1 MLYQMKRMHDM
12 KPNPGGQLATENIV
26 GRDDLIADMWGI
38 LEGRSIYMND
48 LRRVGKTMIL
58 RKMEANPPSGW
69 LAVKRDLGGC
79 HTAAEFATQAYRD
92 CDHVLTRKQRALR
105 RMSELLGAVK
115 GAEIAGVL
123 KLPNGTPAP
132 WKEVLT
138 RTFSDLD
145 EQMAESNQHFVFLW
159 DEVPFLLDNVS
170 KREGSPVAM
179 EILDTLRSLSQ
190 DYSRVRL
197 VLTGSVGLHHVLTSL
212 RAKGYG
218 NSPLNHMERIA
229 PGPLAPEDATEL
241 ALNLLR
247 GSKLACSEP
256 EACARALAEA
266 VGNVAFY
273 IHKLVSRLPRK
284 KEIDPALI
292 DTTLQKEI
300 AHPDNDWD
308 LLHYRTRLPLYYG
321 SNEALVLHILD
332 AIAAASEPLALNSI
346 RKALSAQTPFDDT
359 EQLRSLLKLL
369 QQDHYLDRNAD
380 GHYAFRFPLIR
391 RWWRFD
397 RSL

>member
-1 MLYQMKRMHDM
+1 MLCDMKRSDGM
-12 KPNPGGQLATENIV
+12 KPNPGGQLAVENIV
-26 GRDDLIADMWGI
+26 GRDDLIADMWEI

-58 RKMEANPPSGW
+58 NKMLAEPPAAW
-69 LAVKRDLGGC
+69 LPVKRDLGGC

-92 CDHVLTRKQRALR
+92 SKEVLGRKKRALR
-105 RMSELLGAVK
+105 RMNELLGALK

-123 KLPNGTPAP
+123 KLPSGTPAP

-145 EQMAESNQHFVFLW
+145 EQMAETNQHFAFLW

-170 KREGSPVAM
+170 KREGPAVAM

-197 VLTGSVGLHHVLTSL
+197 VLTGSVGLHHVLASL
-212 RAKGYG
+212 RAKGYV

-229 PGPLAPEDATEL
+229 PGPLAPNNGAEL

-247 GSKLACSEP
+247 GSKLECSEP
-256 EACARALAEA
+256 KVCARALSES
-266 VGNVAFY
+266 VGHVAFY
-273 IHKLVSRLPRK
+273 IHKLISRLPRRS
-284 KEIDPALI
+284 EIDPALI

-321 SNEALVLHILD
+321 KDEALVLHILD
-332 AIAAASEPLALNSI
+332 AIAAASEPLALNTI

-359 EQLRSLLKLL
+359 ERLRDLLKLL
-369 QQDHYLDRNAD
+369 QQDHYLDRDAE
-380 GHYAFRFPLIR
+380 GRYAFRFPIIR

>member
-1 MLYQMKRMHDM
+1 MLDAMKRANEM

-26 GRDDLIADMWGI
+26 GRDVLIADMWGI

-58 RKMEANPPSGW
+58 DKMVAEPPETW
-69 LAVKRDLGGC
+69 LPVKRDLGGC

-92 CDHVLTRKQRALR
+92 SKDVLGRKKRGLR
-105 RMSELLGAVK
+105 RMNELLGALK

-123 KLPNGTPAP
+123 KLPSGTPAP

-145 EQMAESNQHFVFLW
+145 EQMVETNQHFVFLW

-170 KREGSPVAM
+170 KREGPPVAM

-212 RAKGYG
+212 RSKGYV

-229 PGPLAPEDATEL
+229 PGPLAQEDATEL
-241 ALNLLR
+241 ALDLIR
-247 GSKLACSEP
+247 GSKLVCPEP
-256 EACARALAEA
+256 EACARALAGA

-284 KEIDPALI
+284 REIDPALI
-292 DTTLQKEI
+292 DTILGKEI
-300 AHPDNDWD
+300 ADSDNDWD
-308 LLHYRTRLPLYYG
+308 LAHYRTRLPTYYG
-321 SNEALVLHILD
+321 KDEPLVLHILD
-332 AIAAASEPLALNSI
+332 AVAAASEPLALNSI
-346 RKALSAQTPFDDT
+346 RKAMSAQTAFDDT
-359 EQLRSLLKLL
+359 EQLRNLLKLL
-369 QQDHYLDRNAD
+369 QQDHYLERNTE

>member
-1 MLYQMKRMHDM
+1 MKRSTDM

-26 GRDDLIADMWGI
+26 GRDGLSADIWAI
-38 LEGRSIYMND
+38 LEGRSVYMND

-58 RKMEANPPSGW
+58 NKMVAEPPSGW
-69 LAVKRDLGGC
+69 LPVKRDLGSC

-92 CDHVLTRKQRALR
+92 SRDVLGRKKRALR
-105 RMSELLGAVK
+105 RMNELLGALK

-145 EQMAESNQHFVFLW
+145 EQMAETNQHFVFLW

-170 KREGSPVAM
+170 KREGPPVAM
-179 EILDTLRSLSQ
+179 EILDTLRSLGQ
-190 DYSRVRL
+190 DYSCVRL

-212 RAKGYG
+212 RAKGYV

-241 ALNLLR
+241 ALALLR
-247 GSKLACSEP
+247 GSNLSCPEP
-256 EACARALAEA
+256 KVCARALAEA

-284 KEIDPALI
+284 REIDAALI
-292 DTTLQKEI
+292 DTILGKEI
-300 AHPDNDWD
+300 ADSDNDWD
-308 LLHYRTRLPLYYG
+308 FAHYRTRLPTYYG
-321 SNEALVLHILD
+321 KDEALVLLILD
-332 AIAAASEPLALNSI
+332 AVAAASEPLALNSI
-346 RKALSAQTPFDDT
+346 RKALSAQTAFDDT
-359 EQLRSLLKLL
+359 EELLKLLKLL
-369 QQDHYLDRNAD
+369 QQDHYLERND
-380 GHYAFRFPLIR
+380 KGNYAFRFPLIR

>member
-1 MLYQMKRMHDM
+1 MLHEMKCLEDM
-12 KPNPGGQLATENIV
+12 KPNPGGQLAIENIV
-26 GRDDLIADMWGI
+26 GRDNLIADMWSI

-58 RKMEANPPSGW
+58 DKMAAQAPPDW
-69 LAVKRDLGGC
+69 LPVKRDLGGC

-92 CDHVLTRKQRALR
+92 SKDVLGRKQRVLR
-105 RMSELLGAVK
+105 RMNELLGKLK

-123 KLPNGTPAP
+123 KLPSGTPAP

-145 EQMAESNQHFVFLW
+145 DQMAETNQHFVFLW

-170 KREGSPVAM
+170 KREGPPVAM

-212 RAKGYG
+212 RAKGYV

-247 GSKLACSEP
+247 GSKLACAELEP
-256 EACARALAEA
+256 CARALAEA

-359 EQLRSLLKLL
+359 EQLRTLLKLL
-369 QQDHYLDRNAD
+369 QQDHYLDRDAE

>member
-1 MLYQMKRMHDM
+1 MKRSNDM

-26 GRDDLIADMWGI
+26 GRDGLIADMWAI
-38 LEGRSIYMND
+38 LEGRSVYMND

-58 RKMEANPPSGW
+58 NKMLAEPPSSW
-69 LAVKRDLGGC
+69 LPVKRDLGSC

-92 CDHVLTRKQRALR
+92 SKDVLGRKKRALR
-105 RMSELLGAVK
+105 RMNELLGALK
-115 GAEIAGVL
+115 GAEIADVL

-145 EQMAESNQHFVFLW
+145 EQMVETNQRFVFLW

-170 KREGSPVAM
+170 KREGPPVAM

-197 VLTGSVGLHHVLTSL
+197 VLTGSIGLHHVLTAL
-212 RAKGYG
+212 RAKGYV

-229 PGPLAPEDATEL
+229 PGPLALDDATEL

-247 GSKLACSEP
+247 GSSLACP
-256 EACARALAEA
+256 ELKVCARAIAEA

-292 DTTLQKEI
+292 DATLQKEI
-300 AHPDNDWD
+300 AHPDSDWD

-321 SNEALVLHILD
+321 KNEVPVLHILD
-332 AIAAASEPLALNSI
+332 AIAPASEPPALNPN
-346 RKALSAQTPFDDT
+346 RKAMNPQISFDDT
-359 EQLRSLLKLL
+359 EQLPKPLKLL
-369 QQDHYLDRNAD
+369 EQDHYLDRD
-380 GHYAFRFPLIR
+380 VEGQYAFRFPLIR

>member
-1 MLYQMKRMHDM
+1 MLHEMKHSENM
-12 KPNPGGQLATENIV
+12 KPNPGGQLAAENIV
-26 GRDDLIADMWGI
+26 GRDNLIADMWGI

-58 RKMEANPPSGW
+58 RKMESDPPSGW

-92 CDHVLTRKQRALR
+92 SKDVLGRKKRALR
-105 RMSELLGAVK
+105 RMNELLGVLK

-123 KLPNGTPAP
+123 KLPSGTPAP

-138 RTFSDLD
+138 RTFSDLE
-145 EQMAESNQHFVFLW
+145 EQMAGAGQHFVFLW

-197 VLTGSVGLHHVLTSL
+197 VLTGSVGLHHVLSSL
-212 RAKGYG
+212 RAKGYM

-229 PGPLAPEDATEL
+229 PGPLASDDATEL
-241 ALNLLR
+241 ALSLLR
-247 GSKLACSEP
+247 GSNLACSEP

-273 IHKLVSRLPRK
+273 IHKLISRLPRR
-284 KEIDPALI
+284 KEIDPAFI
-292 DTTLQKEI
+292 NATLQKEI

-321 SNEALVLHILD
+321 KDEPLVLHILD
-332 AIAAASEPLALNSI
+332 AVAGCQRAA
-346 RKALSAQTPFDDT
+346 RAQQHPEST
-359 EQLRSLLKLL
+359 ERPNCL
-369 QQDHYLDRNAD
+369 
-380 GHYAFRFPLIR
+380 
-391 RWWRFD
+391 
-397 RSL
+397 